1 MKTLSMELLGRNIL
15 KEFKLTYETIKFIEL
30 RNVGLRHSRKN
41 GGGGGVGNNNPG
53 PHYQNFNFKMN
64 LTNKNVL
71 SYYDFFFK
79 YCPIN

>member
-41 GGGGGVGNNNPG
+41 GRGGGNNNPG
-53 PHYQNFNFKMN
+53 PHYQNFNFKMY

-79 YCPIN
+79 YSPIN